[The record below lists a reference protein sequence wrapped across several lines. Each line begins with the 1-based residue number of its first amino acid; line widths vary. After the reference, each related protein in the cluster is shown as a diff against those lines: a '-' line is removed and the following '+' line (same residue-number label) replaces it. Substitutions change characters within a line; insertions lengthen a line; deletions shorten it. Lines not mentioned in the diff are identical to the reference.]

1 MFIRK
6 FYEPAIAETAG
17 AATEIVEKVESAA
30 AMMAKMGTKSDENS
44 AIRPTSIVEKK
55 EEVKTEEAT
64 PAATAKVEE
73 PVKTESSEP
82 IKTKVEE
89 PAKVE
94 TPIAQTP
101 AKVPTLDEVLKNNQP
116 DTVLKALGFDDQK
129 ADFVSKLKD
138 ADPKLVGIMQAY
150 ENGTLGDYV
159 RELATDYKT
168 MSAEDVM
175 RHQLRVDY
183 PKASAAALEALYEEE
198 IVEKYKT
205 DPEVYSATEVERGK
219 LLLEAKADRYRDGF
233 VANQEKFLMPKTPE
247 PKAIVENPDN
257 REQVEKQNIES
268 YRKEISEMPYAKEI
282 IANKMFT
289 VGKGETKFGFPVEPN
304 DLFDVL
310 TNSKIWVATMYD
322 KQTGSDGKEYN
333 VPKTEHQML
342 VATVS
347 KYGQAYIDAL
357 ITHYEGIGSKKVM
370 EPIDNAKKPDNST
383 SAKSEVLPPS
393 VAAAMAQKGRRNNG

>member
-6 FYEPAIAETAG
+6 FYEPAIAENAG

-44 AIRPTSIVEKK
+44 AIRPTAISEKK
-55 EEVKTEEAT
+55 EEVKIEEPT

-101 AKVPTLDEVLKNNQP
+101 SKVPTLDEVLKNNQP

-138 ADPKLVGIMQAY
+138 ADPKLIGIMQAY

-205 DPEVYSATEVERGK
+205 DPEVYSAAEVERGK

-247 PKAIVENPDN
+247 PKQAPAPDN
-257 REQVEKQNIES
+257 TDAQKAKDNLDS
-268 YRKEISEMPYAKEI
+268 YIKEISDDPYTKDI
-282 IANKMFT
+282 FANKKIT
-289 VGKGETKFGFPVEPN
+289 LGEGKEKFS
-304 DLFDVL
+304 FDVDPQVL
-310 TNSKIWVATMYD
+310 INNLSNPETWVSNMFD
-322 KQTGSDGKEYN
+322 KETGK
-333 VPKTEHQML
+333 PKTAHQLL
-342 VATVS
+342 VATVAQ
-347 KYGQAYIDAL
+347 YGTEFLDAYAVHLKGLGGKEVI
-357 ITHYEGIGSKKVM
+357 
-370 EPIDNAKKPDNST
+370 EPIENAKKPDNST